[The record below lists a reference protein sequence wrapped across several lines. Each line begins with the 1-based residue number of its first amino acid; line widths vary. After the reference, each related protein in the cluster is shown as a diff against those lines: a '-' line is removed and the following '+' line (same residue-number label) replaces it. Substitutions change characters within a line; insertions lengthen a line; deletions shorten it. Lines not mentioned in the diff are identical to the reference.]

1 MGDKLDKKT
10 KAAIEEIVERKLIEI
25 LGDPDYGLE
34 LRKEVKER
42 VKQSL
47 KEGGKGIP
55 AATVAKKLG
64 LKW

>member
-1 MGDKLDKKT
+1 MGDRLDKKT
-10 KAAIEEIVERKLIEI
+10 KAAIEEIVERKLMEI

-34 LRKEVKER
+34 LRKEVEER
-42 VKQSL
+42 LKQSL
-47 KEGGKGIP
+47 KGEGKGMP